1 MIITDKNK
9 INDLLTRGVDK
20 IIVESELKEKLLSGR
35 KLRIKFGIDPTGT
48 QLHLGHTIPLRK
60 LRIFQ
65 ELGHQ
70 IVLVIGSFTGQIGDP
85 TDKMV
90 ARPALGKEQVAEN
103 MKTYSRQLNKILDL
117 SQTEI
122 RFNNDWFATM
132 KLDQFFEILQKLSLN
147 KVLERKDFQQR
158 LARGQSIHLQE
169 ALYPVLQAYDTLIL
183 RADVEVGGHD
193 QLLNMLM
200 GRELQVKMDQ
210 VPQNIMALALLT
222 GNDQEKKMSKSIG
235 NVVNIEDVPEEIY
248 GKIMSIPDE
257 MIIKY
262 FTLCTD
268 LSLIE
273 IKQLSQ
279 LMDKQETN
287 PRDLKMRLAREIV
300 TLYYDINKAKQ
311 AEEKFKNIF
320 QKKQI
325 PTEMNAFNLLAQ
337 EYSAI
342 DVLVMTKLTLSK
354 AEARRLIEQGGV
366 KINQTVIKDW
376 RQKIMPENDMVIQ
389 AGKRKF
395 IKIRLTKN

>member
-337 EYSAI
+337 EYSVI

>member
-1 MIITDKNK
+1 MLKNISQFFK
-9 INDLLTRGVDK
+9 
-20 IIVESELKEKLLSGR
+20 SEKL
-35 KLRIKFGIDPTGT
+35 P
-48 QLHLGHTIPLRK
+48 
-60 LRIFQ
+60 
-65 ELGHQ
+65 
-70 IVLVIGSFTGQIGDP
+70 
-85 TDKMV
+85 
-90 ARPALGKEQVAEN
+90 
-103 MKTYSRQLNKILDL
+103 
-117 SQTEI
+117 
-122 RFNNDWFATM
+122 
-132 KLDQFFEILQKLSLN
+132 
-147 KVLERKDFQQR
+147 
-158 LARGQSIHLQE
+158 
-169 ALYPVLQAYDTLIL
+169 PVLLMFGEEDFLLDQAYDTLIL

-337 EYSAI
+337 EYSVI